1 MPPTTGQVTDREI
14 TSLQATILQN
24 PVSVGSCHF
33 SRTTTPFRNITT
45 KHLAEDAPTP
55 RLPRPRLYHLHGSVY
70 IAEFYLIPS
79 NSALQTAADT
89 YLPASPLS
97 APPAMSPDI
106 SRASCSGSLS
116 WRTMFDIDGRMFW
129 PQAGSDLGALAL
141 ARALARARVVAT
153 ATATASA
160 IARARAR
167 ARARA
172 TMMMMASFRRS
183 SQMHQVPT

>member
-1 MPPTTGQVTDREI
+1 
-14 TSLQATILQN
+14 
-24 PVSVGSCHF
+24 
-33 SRTTTPFRNITT
+33 
-45 KHLAEDAPTP
+45 
-55 RLPRPRLYHLHGSVY
+55 
-70 IAEFYLIPS
+70 
-79 NSALQTAADT
+79 
-89 YLPASPLS
+89 
-97 APPAMSPDI
+97 MSPDI

-141 ARALARARVVAT
+141 ALALALARARVVAT